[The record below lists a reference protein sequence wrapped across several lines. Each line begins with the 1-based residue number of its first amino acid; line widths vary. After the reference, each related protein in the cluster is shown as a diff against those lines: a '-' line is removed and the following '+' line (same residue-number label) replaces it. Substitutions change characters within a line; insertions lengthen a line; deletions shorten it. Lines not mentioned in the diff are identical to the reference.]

1 MAENEILCGK
11 ENADMRTQGLRKDNR
26 MMYGMEKMEMMCG
39 MMCGMSCLGAP
50 DICFRTFSLK

>member
-1 MAENEILCGK
+1 
-11 ENADMRTQGLRKDNR
+11 MRTQGLQKDNR

-50 DICFRTFSLK
+50 DICFQIFSLK